1 MQLLNLFCPSH
12 LAKLLN
18 TMVKIKLL
26 AVSKKEKF
34 FDSLVSSILSEHLVK
49 LYKIDAEKGYD
60 PSNIMCREIA
70 V

>member
-1 MQLLNLFCPSH
+1 MCLQLLNLFCPSH

-49 LYKIDAEKGYD
+49 LY
-60 PSNIMCREIA
+60 
-70 V
+70 